1 MEFVANEGKNVEIT
15 VNGVTYMRH
24 AIKTHFVK
32 QGEDYIEIF
41 KKYVQPLYE
50 EGDIV
55 SSSEKIIALCQGRV
69 VKREELK
76 IGFWAK
82 FLSKFASHPDTGV
95 GVGETIKMQYA
106 ISKVGTDLLGRYYA
120 EAYGMTVMTTRMFT
134 HTGPRRGDVFHEST
148 FAKQIA
154 MIEAGMIEPKVMVGN
169 LKRVISQSLTCWST

>member
-1 MEFVANEGKNVEIT
+1 MEFVANEGKNVDIT

-41 KKYVQPLYE
+41 RKYVLPLYE

-106 ISKVGTDLLGRYYA
+106 ITKVGLPRVLWARRAFSMRSSAARSRVLTAFMTMCGASTGILVSRIPRTPRAYA
-120 EAYGMTVMTTRMFT
+120 TR
-134 HTGPRRGDVFHEST
+134 S
-148 FAKQIA
+148 
-154 MIEAGMIEPKVMVGN
+154 
-169 LKRVISQSLTCWST
+169 KRSSVCPA